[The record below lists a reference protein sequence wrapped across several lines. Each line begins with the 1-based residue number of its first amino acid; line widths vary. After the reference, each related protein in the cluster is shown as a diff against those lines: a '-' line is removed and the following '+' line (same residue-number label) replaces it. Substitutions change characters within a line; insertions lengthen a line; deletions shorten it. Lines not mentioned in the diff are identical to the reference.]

1 MIEKEFQVDG
11 AGSLDVR
18 FASGRLTLR
27 EGAPGKIFVRVD
39 GKTIGLNVDQRGST
53 VTISNDRSGFLSGGR
68 YQITVDLPA
77 GCEVSASVA
86 SADIQS
92 KAHLGRLDVNSA
104 SGDIRV
110 TNVDE
115 LSAKTASGDVHG
127 NVVGRC
133 SFVSA
138 SGDIHLNHVRE
149 KFEASTASGDVH
161 VEEVTNDMTSSTL
174 SGDLS
179 IEKFS
184 GENLRIKA
192 VSGSARVGIPA
203 GTSVNLDATTRAGD
217 IRLPEPAADNL
228 EPIGHA
234 NVTARMVSGDLTIK
248 RV

>member
-11 AGSLDVR
+11 AGSIDIR

-27 EGAPGKIFVRVD
+27 EGAAGAILVRVD
-39 GKTIGLNVDQRGST
+39 GKTNGLNVDQRGST
-53 VTISNDRSGFLSGGR
+53 VTISNDRSGFLGGGR
-68 YQITVDLPA
+68 YQITVDVPV

-92 KAHLGRLDVNSA
+92 KAHLGRLEVNSA

-138 SGDIHLNHVRE
+138 SGDIHLNHVGE
-149 KFEASTASGDVH
+149 KFEASTASGDVY
-161 VEEVTNDMTSSTL
+161 VEAVDADMTSSTL
-174 SGDLS
+174 SGDLNV
-179 IEKFS
+179 KRFS
-184 GENLRIKA
+184 GENLKVKA
-192 VSGSARVGIPA
+192 VSGSVRVGIPA
-203 GTSVNLDATTRAGD
+203 GTAVSLDATTRSGD
-217 IRLPEPAADNL
+217 IRLPEPSAGDTA
-228 EPIGHA
+228 PIGHA
-234 NVTARMVSGDLTIK
+234 NVTARLVSGDLTIK